1 MKRQEMIESRR
12 TKVLDLHR
20 KGLTVRAISDS
31 LKIAKST
38 VQDDITFMRQ
48 EASDMISEY
57 VQSLPYEW
65 SKAITSIDRLLEE
78 ANRILAD
85 KSLEVDQKITVIRT
99 ISILPIND

>member
-57 VQSLPYEW
+57 VQFYLTNGP
-65 SKAITSIDRLLEE
+65 KRLHPSIDYWKKQTESWLT
-78 ANRILAD
+78 
-85 KSLEVDQKITVIRT
+85 S
-99 ISILPIND
+99 P